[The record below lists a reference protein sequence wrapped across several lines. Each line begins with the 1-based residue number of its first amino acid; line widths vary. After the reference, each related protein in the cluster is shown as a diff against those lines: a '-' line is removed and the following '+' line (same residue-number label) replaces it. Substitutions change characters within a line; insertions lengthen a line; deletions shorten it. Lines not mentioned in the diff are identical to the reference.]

1 MTVREI
7 VSLLKDAK
15 KIKIGYEGTVY
26 HFNQNDSVTMTAFGK
41 FVVDGVYAIAEDVF
55 EIDIAMRPV
64 IAE

>member
-1 MTVREI
+1 MTVKEI
-7 VSLLKDAK
+7 VALLKDAK

-26 HFNQNDSVTMTAFGK
+26 NFNQNDSVTMTAFGK
-41 FVVDGVYAIAEDVF
+41 FVVDGIYAIDEDVF

>member
-7 VSLLKDAK
+7 VSLLKDVK
-15 KIKIGYEGTVY
+15 EIKIGYEGTVY
-26 HFNQNDSVTMTAFGK
+26 HFNQNDAVSMAAFGK